1 MGTETNP
8 AALPAGRMTPAAA
21 PRALRLRPLGRGGFV
36 GTRVLDES
44 EAESE
49 SETESESKAAVT
61 GGGIVISEEMQRAC
75 VKEMQ

>member
-36 GTRVLDES
+36 GTGVLDES

-49 SETESESKAAVT
+49 SEAAVT
-61 GGGIVISEEMQRAC
+61 GSGIVISEEMQRAC